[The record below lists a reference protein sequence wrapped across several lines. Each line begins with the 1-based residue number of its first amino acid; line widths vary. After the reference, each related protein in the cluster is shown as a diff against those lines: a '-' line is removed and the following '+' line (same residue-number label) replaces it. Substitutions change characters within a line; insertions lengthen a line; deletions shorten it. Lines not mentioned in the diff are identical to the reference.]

1 MATKFTY
8 THAKQRTDLLTSL
21 LAFLR
26 TYIYLRRGASDEQTF
41 EYRQRHNTFKPPCM
55 VYVRAMKP
63 HISNTCLWY
72 GFQNLIPNPQSHTYG
87 IAIAMATKSR
97 INTKTNLVCFWKTSH
112 QIQRFEWFT
121 GWSKK
126 RDFWTKKKHNGK
138 YVQRIIH
145 FSARFCGVIR
155 DSCVIFIRNIRLEN
169 ENALTSIFII
179 IPCLKFGRFLFPLL
193 L

>member
-1 MATKFTY
+1 MIAPLFGWYGIFGKRQRCTFQHYSNYGAICSRCIDFGRSMATKFTY

-97 INTKTNLVCFWKTSH
+97 INTKTNLVCF
-112 QIQRFEWFT
+112 
-121 GWSKK
+121 
-126 RDFWTKKKHNGK
+126 
-138 YVQRIIH
+138 
-145 FSARFCGVIR
+145 
-155 DSCVIFIRNIRLEN
+155 
-169 ENALTSIFII
+169 
-179 IPCLKFGRFLFPLL
+179 
-193 L
+193 